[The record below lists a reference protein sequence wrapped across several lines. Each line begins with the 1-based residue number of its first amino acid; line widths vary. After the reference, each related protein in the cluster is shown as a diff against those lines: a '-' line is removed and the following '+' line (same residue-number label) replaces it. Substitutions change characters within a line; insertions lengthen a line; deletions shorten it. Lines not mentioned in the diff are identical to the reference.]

1 MLLHRKAHEHPPHLV
16 VRELGRMREM
26 TRRPPVSYTHLD
38 VYKRQVIST
47 PKGKSVFIVEEGK
60 AKSVAVQTGIS
71 DGRWIEITSGLQ
83 GHEEVVAVG
92 KRRLLDGMP
101 VQGSPFNLPDAKLS
115 QQKFERRVP
124 GGTPPPPTSA
134 PNGTSQKQGER
145 P

>member
-1 MLLHRKAHEHPPHLV
+1 MIPP
-16 VRELGRMREM
+16 
-26 TRRPPVSYTHLD
+26 
-38 VYKRQVIST
+38 QAVIST